1 MRRSTARS
9 SSSEYC
15 SRRAC
20 VCSAPTA
27 PGLPPGLHNTAPAR
41 ASSSC
46 RTEEKVLLR
55 SWVMRLCSA
64 EGVLQPATCSKTQEG
79 SQRDS
84 GRTSCQWIY
93 KGREGPTWA

>member
-15 SRRAC
+15 SSRAC

-27 PGLPPGLHNTAPAR
+27 PGLPPGLHITAPAR

-46 RTEEKVLLR
+46 RTEEKVFLR
-55 SWVMRLCSA
+55 SWVMRFCSA
-64 EGVLQPATCSKTQEG
+64 EGVLQLATCNRIRKV
-79 SQRDS
+79 SQRNS
-84 GRTSCQWIY
+84 GETSQWMY
-93 KGREGPTWA
+93 KKV